1 MAVMKD
7 FFKKFEDAMASA
19 AFAEAGEFESARQII
34 GADKNS
40 NKKVLL
46 GTESTN
52 VDHKA
57 FRYAFNLCKRVGAR
71 LEILH
76 ILRPSDASRSK
87 TVEDLLSDI
96 KDGLKPLFDSLV
108 REGISYR
115 LNFGEGR
122 LEEEVVKYMDGRS
135 DILLVVI
142 EPPSDSSR
150 KKSTFEKRMRMAI
163 EQLKCPLVVV
173 SESA

>member
-1 MAVMKD
+1 MVVMRD

-19 AFAEAGEFESARQII
+19 AFAEAGEFDSARQMIS
-34 GADKNS
+34 S

-52 VDHKA
+52 EDHKA
-57 FRYAFNLCKRVGAR
+57 FRYAFNLCRRVDAK

-76 ILRPSDASRSK
+76 ILRPSDEYRSRGL
-87 TVEDLLSDI
+87 EELLSEV
-96 KDGLKPLFDSLV
+96 KDGLKPVFDRLV
-108 REGISYR
+108 AEGVDFR
-115 LNFGEGR
+115 LNFGEGK
-122 LEEEVVKYMDGRS
+122 LEEEVVKYADGRN

-142 EPPSDSSR
+142 EPPSGASR
-150 KKSTFEKRMRMAI
+150 KKSSFEKRMQVAI
-163 EQLKCPLVVV
+163 DRLKCPLVVV